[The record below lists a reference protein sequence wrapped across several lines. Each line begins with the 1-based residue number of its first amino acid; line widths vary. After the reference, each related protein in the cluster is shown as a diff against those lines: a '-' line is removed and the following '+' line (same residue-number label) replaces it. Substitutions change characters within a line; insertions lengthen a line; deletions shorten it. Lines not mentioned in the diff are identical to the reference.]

1 VRIDMIVTNRVVDL
15 VQEGVDVAL
24 RVRPSVDDSGSLIVK
39 KLAQTQSLL
48 VASPALLGRE
58 GRPEHVE
65 DLHKLPSVTM
75 SAADGRA
82 SWHLKGPHGREF
94 TLQHKPCFT
103 ADDLLT
109 LRYAVLDSTG
119 ISLLPDYMVHRDIRE
134 GKLQEVLPGWAP
146 PPSVIHAVFPSRRGL
161 VPAIR
166 RFLDFL
172 GENVKG
178 EGIGC
183 PT

>member
-1 VRIDMIVTNRVVDL
+1 
-15 VQEGVDVAL
+15 VAL
-24 RVRPSVDDSGSLIVK
+24 RVRATIDDSGSLIVK
-39 KLAQTQSLL
+39 RLAPTYGLL
-48 VASPALLGRE
+48 VASPQLLARE
-58 GRPEHVE
+58 GRPKDVD
-65 DLHKLPSVTM
+65 DLARLPSIAM

-82 SWHLKGPHGREF
+82 TWQLRGPHDRDF

-109 LRYAVLDSTG
+109 LRYFALDGIG
-119 ISLLPDYMVHRDIRE
+119 ISVLPDYMVHRDIGE
-134 GKLQEVLPGWAP
+134 GRLEEVLPGWAP